1 MKPLRRRHPHPEIPL
16 VSTADVSFLLLIF
29 FLATTVFQVEAGSS
43 SDSRFRARPP
53 SSRAPTASPGSRWA
67 KIARSSSTA
76 KPVALGSLKEAL
88 RLRLGREPRTLVTVE
103 VHPRAPYDALVQT
116 LDQVKLSGVREIA
129 LRTAEGA

>member
-29 FLATTVFQVEAGSS
+29 FLATTVFQVERGILLGLPVPGAPAVVA
-43 SDSRFRARPP
+43 RADRV
-53 SSRAPTASPGSRWA
+53 
-67 KIARSSSTA
+67 ARLTVGEDRSLELDG
-76 KPVALGSLKEAL
+76 KPVALGSLREAL
-88 RLRLGREPRTLVTVE
+88 RLRLGREPRTLITVE

-116 LDQVKLSGVREIA
+116 LDQVKLSGAREIA

>member
-29 FLATTVFQVEAGSS
+29 FLATAVFHVQRGILLGLPAPGAAP
-43 SDSRFRARPP
+43 RAVSADR
-53 SSRAPTASPGSRWA
+53 
-67 KIARSSSTA
+67 IARVTVGEDRTLRLDGEPQVLA
-76 KPVALGSLKEAL
+76 SLRDAL
-88 RLRLGREPRTLVTVE
+88 RERLARQPGTIVTLE

-116 LDQVKLSGVREIA
+116 LDQVKLSGARDIS